1 MSRQAAV
8 EMNQVVILHDEV
20 REINRIQVDVDA
32 LIARAESLARG
43 GDPIAEVARLIAQ
56 ALETSE
62 YRVSSRALAKL
73 ERDCAQA
80 LARDRWPEEL
90 LVEGEATSR
99 NGRPAGPGQNGAG
112 RVRGGAPAPR
122 RDLPGEPPPGE
133 LFERELTFP
142 NDTASDAFAR
152 LHGLDP
158 LKERL
163 IKEAVL
169 LTRPDALEKWSRKH
183 HGRRTI
189 RAVESFTH
197 GAPLLVFAGDVGTG
211 KTALA
216 QSFGDAVAREIGE
229 PVHLLQM
236 SIKTRGTGIVGE
248 MTQLI
253 TNAFRAVQ
261 ERAARAGEVTILLL
275 DEADALGESR
285 ETAQMHHEDR
295 AGVNALI
302 QGIDLLRG
310 SRLPILVIFC
320 TNRLSSLDPAIW
332 RRAADVFEFKRP
344 DEGQR
349 RGFLNAMLSDLDL
362 PKRTMDQLVELTG
375 PGEGRR
381 YGCTYSDLSDRLIRN
396 AVIDAYPDGAL
407 DGPRLLGLATDMAP
421 TRPFVGE
428 S

>member
-1 MSRQAAV
+1 MSRQAAADV
-8 EMNQVVILHDEV
+8 KQVVILRDGA
-20 REINRIQVDVDA
+20 REINRVRVDVDA
-32 LIARAESLARG
+32 LVARAESLARG
-43 GDPIAEVARLIAQ
+43 GDPIPEVARLIAE
-56 ALETSE
+56 ALKTSE
-62 YRVSSRALAKL
+62 YAVSSRGLAKL

-90 LVEGEATSR
+90 IVESEGTSR
-99 NGRPAGPGQNGAG
+99 NGRPAGAGPNGTG

-122 RDLPGEPPPGE
+122 RDVPGEPPPGE

-152 LHGLDP
+152 LHGLDL

-197 GAPLLVFAGDVGTG
+197 GTPLLVFAGDVGTG

-216 QSFGDAVAREIGE
+216 QSFGDAVAREIQE

-253 TNAFRAVQ
+253 TNAFRAVK
-261 ERAARAGEVTILLL
+261 ERAAHTGEVTVLLL

-302 QGIDLLRG
+302 QGVDLLRG

-320 TNRLSSLDPAIW
+320 TNRLSSLDPAIR

-344 DEGQR
+344 NEEQR
-349 RGFLNAMLSDLDL
+349 RAFLEAMLSDLDVA
-362 PKRTMDQLVELTG
+362 KRTMDQLVELTG
-375 PGEGRR
+375 PREGRP
-381 YGCTYSDLSDRLIRN
+381 YGFTYSDLSDRLIRN

-407 DGPRLLGLATDMAP
+407 DGPRLLRLADAMVP
-421 TRPFVGE
+421 TRPFAGE

>member
-1 MSRQAAV
+1 MSRQAAHV
-8 EMNQVVILHDEV
+8 KQVVILRDGAREV
-20 REINRIQVDVDA
+20 NRVQVDVEA
-32 LIARAESLARG
+32 IVTRAESLARG
-43 GDPIAEVARLIAQ
+43 GDPIPEVARLIAG
-56 ALETSE
+56 ALETSG
-62 YRVSSRALAKL
+62 YRVSSRAVAKL
-73 ERDCAQA
+73 ERECAQA
-80 LARDRWPEEL
+80 LARDRWPAEL
-90 LVEGEATSR
+90 LVEGEGTSR
-99 NGRPAGPGQNGAG
+99 DSRPEGAGQNGTGRAG
-112 RVRGGAPAPR
+112 GGALALR
-122 RDLPGEPPPGE
+122 RDDPGEPPPGE
-133 LFERELTFP
+133 LFEREMTFP
-142 NDTASDAFAR
+142 NDTASNAFAR
-152 LHGLDP
+152 LHGLDS

-197 GAPLLVFAGDVGTG
+197 GTPLLVFAGDVGTG

-216 QSFGDAVAREIGE
+216 QSFGDAVAREIRE

-261 ERAARAGEVTILLL
+261 ERAANTGEVTVLLL

-310 SRLPILVIFC
+310 SQLPILVIFC
-320 TNRLSSLDPAIW
+320 TNRLSSLDPAIR

-344 DEGQR
+344 DEEQR
-349 RGFLNAMLSDLDL
+349 RDFLQAMLSDLDL
-362 PKRTMDQLVELTG
+362 PKRTVDQLVELTG
-375 PGEGRR
+375 PQEGRA
-381 YGCTYSDLSDRLIRN
+381 YGFTYSDLSDRLIRN
-396 AVIDAYPDGAL
+396 AVIDAYPDSAL
-407 DGPRLLGLATDMAP
+407 DGPRLLRLATAMVP
-421 TRPFVGE
+421 TRPFAGE

>member
-1 MSRQAAV
+1 MSRQAAADV
-8 EMNQVVILHDEV
+8 KQVVILQDGA
-20 REINRIQVDVDA
+20 REINRVRVDVEA
-32 LIARAESLARG
+32 LVARAESLARG
-43 GDPIAEVARLIAQ
+43 GDPIPEVVRLIAE
-56 ALETSE
+56 ALKTSE
-62 YRVSSRALAKL
+62 YAVSSRGLAKL

-90 LVEGEATSR
+90 IVESEGTSR
-99 NGRPAGPGQNGAG
+99 NGRPAGAGQNGTG

-122 RDLPGEPPPGE
+122 RGVPGEPPPGE

-142 NDTASDAFAR
+142 NEIASEAYEH

-158 LKERL
+158 VKERL
-163 IKEAVL
+163 VKEAVL

-189 RAVESFTH
+189 RAVESFSH
-197 GAPLLVFAGDVGTG
+197 GTPLLVFAGDVGTG

-216 QSFGDAVAREIGE
+216 QSFGDAVAREIRE

-261 ERAARAGEVTILLL
+261 ERAARTGEVTVLLL

-302 QGIDLLRG
+302 QGVDLLRG

-320 TNRLSSLDPAIW
+320 TNRLSSLDPAIR

-344 DEGQR
+344 NEEQR
-349 RGFLNAMLSDLDL
+349 RAFLEAMLSDLDL
-362 PKRTMDQLVELTG
+362 AKRTMDQLVELTG
-375 PGEGRR
+375 PREGRP
-381 YGCTYSDLSDRLIRN
+381 YGFTYSDLSDRLIRN

-407 DGPRLLGLATDMAP
+407 DGPRLLRLADAMVP
-421 TRPFVGE
+421 TRPFAGE